1 MSLDDACAA
10 LVRERDRDRYLA
22 TLYAPAAVRPALF
35 ALHAL
40 DLELA
45 EVARTTTEAMLGQI
59 RLAWWREQLQA
70 LDQGAPS
77 PHPVLAAVA
86 NHLLPTGTSGASLEP
101 LEDANLALLDGDIDA
116 YAGARSLVFEV
127 ALRLLVKE
135 PEAGLVEWARSAGK
149 GWAIVETMRGGG
161 AADAGLLEMADRLL
175 ARRPVPAP
183 ARMLAGLAALARADI
198 AALRAGGKPAPHG
211 APGRQ
216 VRLLWSIAT
225 GRG

>member
-1 MSLDDACAA
+1 MSLDDASAA

-45 EVARTTTEAMLGQI
+45 EVARTTTEPMLGQI

-70 LDQGAPS
+70 LDKGTPS
-77 PHPVLAAVA
+77 PQPVLAAVA
-86 NHLLPTGTSGASLEP
+86 GHLLPAGVSGASLEP

-116 YAGARSLVFEV
+116 YAGARSLLFEV
-127 ALRLLVKE
+127 ALRLLVNE
-135 PEAGLVEWARSAGK
+135 PDAGLVAWARSAGK
-149 GWAIVETMRGGG
+149 GWAIVDTMRGGRV
-161 AADAGLLEMADRLL
+161 ADTGLLDTADRLL
-175 ARRPVPAP
+175 GRRPVPAP
-183 ARMLAGLAALARADI
+183 ARMLVGLATLARADL
-198 AALRAGGKPAPHG
+198 AALKAGGKPAPHG

-216 VRLLWSIAT
+216 MRLLWSIMT
-225 GRG
+225 GR